1 MNSDQ
6 RRHDTPGAA
15 WRLLLLAVCLLTP
28 LAACKSGPKTDPIL
42 RLSAQEALERGKEL
56 MGDEKYFRAREFLT
70 HAYEVEPNSVA
81 GREGLILAADSLYLE
96 GGRSNLVQA
105 EARYRDFINRFPTS
119 DRAPYAQFQIANSLA
134 QRMGRPDR
142 DLSATEEALTAYQ
155 DLIRLYPTSEYA
167 AQAREKTRLVKENLA
182 EHEFMI
188 GDFYLRYRLPP
199 AAASRFEYLL
209 DNYPAYSEKDK
220 VLYKLG
226 VAYLESRQPDKA
238 RETFER
244 LEREYPQSEYLAELP
259 EVPEPESQEAAEG
272 EAKAAADGSSD
283 EGSGTAGRPGETGD
297 RTPDRGEEGDG
308 DDDRRLR

>member
-6 RRHDTPGAA
+6 RRHHASGAT
-15 WRLLLLAVCLLTP
+15 WRLLLLAVCLLAP
-28 LAACKSGPKTDPIL
+28 FAACKSGPKTDPIL
-42 RLSAQEALERGKEL
+42 RLSAQEALEQGKAL
-56 MGDEKYFRAREFLT
+56 MEDEKYFRARDYLT

-81 GREGLILAADSLYLE
+81 GREGLLLAADSFYLD

-167 AQAREKTRLVKENLA
+167 AQAREKIRLVKENLA
-182 EHEFMI
+182 EHEFLI
-188 GDFYLRYRLPP
+188 GDFYLRYQLPP
-199 AAASRFEYLL
+199 AAVSRFEYLL
-209 DNYPAYSEKDK
+209 ENYPAYSEKDK

-226 VAYLESRQPDKA
+226 VAYLDSRQPEKA
-238 RETFER
+238 RDTFER
-244 LEREYPQSEYLAELP
+244 LEREFPRSEYLAELP
-259 EVPEPESQEAAEG
+259 EVPEPQPEAENGADTEAAA
-272 EAKAAADGSSD
+272 EAEDGSGAASD
-283 EGSGTAGRPGETGD
+283 SGANADQSGESERRLGD
-297 RTPDRGEEGDG
+297 RRPR
-308 DDDRRLR
+308 

>member
-6 RRHDTPGAA
+6 RRHDTSGAA
-15 WRLLLLAVCLLTP
+15 WRLLLLAVCLLAPFT
-28 LAACKSGPKTDPIL
+28 ACKSGPGTDPIL

-56 MGDEKYFRAREFLT
+56 MAEEKYFRARDYLT

-81 GREGLILAADSLYLE
+81 GREGLLLAADSFYKD

-167 AQAREKTRLVKENLA
+167 AQAREKIRLVKENLA
-182 EHEFMI
+182 EHEFLV

-199 AAASRFEYLL
+199 AAVNRFEYLL
-209 DNYPAYSEKDK
+209 ENYPGYSEKDK

-226 VAYLESRQPDKA
+226 VAYLEGRQPEKA
-238 RETFER
+238 RETFDR

-259 EVPEPESQEAAEG
+259 EVPAPQPEEDSTAATDGANGTETG
-272 EAKAAADGSSD
+272 ADSGAKAERGS
-283 EGSGTAGRPGETGD
+283 
-297 RTPDRGEEGDG
+297 GDG
-308 DDDRRLR
+308 DAEEGSDDGRRPR